1 MISSVLNGIFL
12 RKKTPVSFKK
22 YFGTIFYLDNCSSTL
37 FPTKIHSFSFILL
50 YLLFLSSTVVFSQV
64 SIFKFPANNQVI
76 QRNEQDEAVF
86 QVVGKITESRYTS
99 ISLRI
104 LKDGNV
110 FYEQVKMTSTQFSF
124 EPTLQAG
131 NFNYTFILLLD
142 GIIEVKRTTR
152 VAVGD
157 IFLVYG
163 QSNALGSGGINT
175 YTPARNPLMRFFTV
189 ANFNNGDSEWVLP
202 YQTSTWPGTGAS
214 ELLKFL
220 CDKYNYPVGIIM
232 ASVGGAQISA
242 LNNRNTQNPFDLNT
256 HYGKLLSQTA
266 FSNTKE
272 NLKYI
277 IFKQG
282 EGDASMPLESQRYK
296 GEFEKLYNNFIL
308 DFPNLKKIYNLQ
320 IDILTDPNSKA
331 GLLRDF
337 QRQSA
342 NLFPKITSMSSVGTV
357 GYDGL
362 HYTLSGYSQTAYELS
377 RIIGKDVYNDI
388 QTSQIYSPNIKHIYK
403 SNNKL
408 ILEFDEG
415 MEMVYPND
423 TLINDK
429 LWKMKDFIFING
441 QSNLVVSGQSQAN
454 KVVLTLVDGVMPKH
468 VSYLPNYYG
477 TFGIDYYNGT
487 HLKNTL
493 GMRAFSFENVNVETT
508 PVNLSFK
515 INQAAKVVLL
525 WNVNDS
531 FQIQRSYNNIDFTT
545 IRNVTDTN
553 YTDNDVEVEQ
563 KYFYRLVSSQ
573 NTSNTIE
580 VSLKCLENYTLSFL
594 PATSSFIGVNSIITA
609 NVTIPRFK
617 RLSLEANKS
626 INLEPGFSTE
636 IGSVFSAKMGGCKNN

>member
-1 MISSVLNGIFL
+1 MINSFLNGIFL
-12 RKKTPVSFKK
+12 QKKTPFSYKK
-22 YFGTIFYLDNCSSTL
+22 YFGTIFYLNNSGVTL
-37 FPTKIHSFSFILL
+37 SPTKNQYLSFILL
-50 YLLFLSSTVVFSQV
+50 HLLFLSSIGVFSQV
-64 SIFKFPANNQVI
+64 SISKFPANNQVI
-76 QRNEQDEAVF
+76 QRNEQNEAVF
-86 QVVGKITESRYTS
+86 QVVGNITESSHTS
-99 ISLRI
+99 VSLRI

-110 FYEQVKMTSTQFSF
+110 FYEQAQMTSNQFSF
-124 EPTLQAG
+124 SPTLQAG

-142 GIIEVKRTTR
+142 GITEIKRTTQ

-157 IFLVYG
+157 IFLIYG
-163 QSNALGSGGINT
+163 QSNALGSGGIET
-175 YTPARNPLMRFFTV
+175 YWPARNPLIRFFTV

-220 CDKYNYPVGIIM
+220 CNKYNYPVGVIM

-256 HYGKLLSQTA
+256 YYGKLLSQTA

-282 EGDASMPLESQRYK
+282 EGDASMPLESQRYQ

-320 IDILTDPNSKA
+320 IDILTAPNNKA

-337 QRQSA
+337 QRKSA
-342 NLFPKITSMSSVGTV
+342 NLFPKITSMSSVGTI

-362 HYTLSGYSQTAYELS
+362 HYTLSGYSQIAYELS
-377 RIIGKDVYNDI
+377 RIIGRDVYNDI
-388 QTSQIYSPNIKHIYK
+388 QTSEIYSPNIKQIYE

-441 QSNLVVSGQSQAN
+441 ESNLVLSGQSQGN
-454 KVVLTLVDGVMPKH
+454 KILLTLVDGVVPAN
-468 VSYLPNYYG
+468 VSYLPNHYG

-493 GMRAFSFENVNVETT
+493 GMRAFSFDNVSVEII
-508 PVNLSFK
+508 PINLSFT
-515 INQAAKVVLL
+515 INQAAKVVLS

-531 FQIQRSYNNIDFTT
+531 FQLQRSYNNIDFTT
-545 IRNVTDTN
+545 IANVTNTN

-563 KYFYRLVSSQ
+563 KYFYRLVSKR

-580 VSLKCLENYTLSFL
+580 VSLKCLENYTLSLL
-594 PATSSFIGVNSIITA
+594 PSTISFIGVNSIITA
-609 NVTIPRFK
+609 NVTIPRFN

-626 INLEPGFSTE
+626 INLEPGFVTELGST
-636 IGSVFSAKMGGCKNN
+636 FSAKIGGCKNN